1 MMNEKTTRIVL
12 MYLAF
17 VAAMV
22 VLGIALSMILGPGM
36 VGP

>member
-17 VAAMV
+17 VGAMV
-22 VLGIALSMILGPGM
+22 ILGITLSMILGPGM

>member
-12 MYLAF
+12 IYLAF
-17 VAAMV
+17 VSAMV
-22 VLGIALSMILGPGM
+22 ILGIALSLILGPGM